1 MNYTRMHLFY
11 IFERPL
17 IDNVH
22 TYNTGVGS
30 SGAHKGFA
38 AAQAVS
44 TQPPQ
49 QCPTAPLHLPPNTRP
64 P

>member
-1 MNYTRMHLFY
+1 MHLFY

-17 IDNVH
+17 IDNAH
-22 TYNTGVGS
+22 AYDTGVGS

-38 AAQAVS
+38 AAQASS
-44 TQPPQ
+44 TQPPSSVH
-49 QCPTAPLHLPPNTRP
+49 CSSAPAPHTRP